1 MDGVLKM
8 ELFFGEVY
16 KVILAVWGIL
26 LESSPY
32 VLLGFFVAGLL
43 KAFLPKDFV
52 STHLGGNGLKSIIKA
67 SAMGVPIPLCSCGV
81 IPAAAGL
88 KEQGAGKGAVTSFL
102 ISTPE
107 TGVDSIA
114 VTYALLD
121 PIMTIIRPV
130 SAFVTAIAA
139 GVSVSFATRFETEV
153 EKPNE
158 PFKMAESSGCTDSC
172 CGGSS
177 HGQIEDDSFIGK
189 FKSGMNFAFGDLLN
203 DIGKWFIFGIILA
216 GLISVFLS
224 PEIVSKYFGNE
235 YLSMIMMLAIAIPL
249 YVCATASTPIAAAL
263 ALKGISPGAALVFLM
278 AGPAT
283 NVASF
288 TVVSKIIGKK
298 AAIIYLSVII
308 SISFALGVAVNYLYG
323 FLGIS
328 ISSWVQGV
336 HHEEF
341 GVIAIGSSIILL
353 LLIGRTF
360 LPSKHS
366 H

>member
-1 MDGVLKM
+1 M
-8 ELFFGEVY
+8 ELFLGEVY

-43 KAFLPKDFV
+43 KAFLPKDFI
-52 STHLGGNGLKSIIKA
+52 STHLGGNGLKSIVKA

-107 TGVDSIA
+107 TGVDSVA

-121 PIMTIIRPV
+121 PFMTIIRPV

-139 GVSVSFATRFETEV
+139 GVSVSFTSRFEAE
-153 EKPNE
+153 EKKPNE
-158 PFKMAESSGCTDSC
+158 PFKMADAGGCTDSC
-172 CGGSS
+172 CGRDI
-177 HGQIEDDSFIGK
+177 QIEDNSIKGK

-235 YLSMIMMLAIAIPL
+235 YLSMIIMLAIAVPL

-288 TVVSKIIGKK
+288 TVISKIVGKK
-298 AAIIYLSVII
+298 AAVIYLAVII
-308 SISFALGVAVNYLYG
+308 FVSFLLGLAVNYLYG
-323 FLGIS
+323 YLGIS
-328 ISSWVQGV
+328 ITSWVQGV

-341 GVIAIGSSIILL
+341 GLIAIGSSIILL

-360 LPSKHS
+360 LPSKS
-366 H
+366 CN

>member
-1 MDGVLKM
+1 MDIL
-8 ELFFGEVY
+8 GEVY
-16 KVILAVWGIL
+16 KVVLAVWGIL

-52 STHLGGNGLKSIIKA
+52 STHLGGNGIKSIVKA

-81 IPAAAGL
+81 VPAAAGL

-121 PIMTIIRPV
+121 PVMTIIRPV

-139 GVSVSFATRFETEV
+139 GISVSFSSKFEDDEQ
-153 EKPNE
+153 KPQS
-158 PFKMAESSGCTDSC
+158 PFPMAQDTGGCTDSC
-172 CGGSS
+172 CGG
-177 HGQIEDDSFIGK
+177 HAQADDNSFKGK
-189 FKSGMNFAFGDLLN
+189 FKSGMNFAFGELLN
-203 DIGKWFIFGIILA
+203 DIGKWFIIGIILA

-235 YLSMIMMLAIAIPL
+235 YLSMIIMLAIAIPL

-283 NVASF
+283 NVASL

-298 AAIIYLSVII
+298 ATAIYLFVII
-308 SISFALGVAVNYLYG
+308 VISFVLGIAVNYLYG
-323 FLGIS
+323 YLGIS
-328 ISSWVQGV
+328 ISSWVQGI

-341 GVIAIGSSIILL
+341 GIIAIGSSILLL

-360 LPSKHS
+360 LPSKHA

>member
-1 MDGVLKM
+1 MDIL
-8 ELFFGEVY
+8 GEVY
-16 KVILAVWGIL
+16 KVVLAVWGIL

-43 KAFLPKDFV
+43 KAFLPKDFI
-52 STHLGGNGLKSIIKA
+52 STHLGGNGIKSIVKA

-121 PIMTIIRPV
+121 PVMTIIRPV
-130 SAFVTAIAA
+130 SAFITAIAA
-139 GVSVSFATRFETEV
+139 GISVSFSSKFEDDEQ
-153 EKPNE
+153 KPLS
-158 PFKMAESSGCTDSC
+158 PLPMAQDTGGCTDSC
-172 CGGSS
+172 CGG
-177 HGQIEDDSFIGK
+177 HTQADDNSFKGK
-189 FKSGMNFAFGDLLN
+189 FKSGMSFAFGDLLN
-203 DIGKWFIFGIILA
+203 DIGKWFIIGIILA

-235 YLSMIMMLAIAIPL
+235 YLSMIIMLAIAIPL

-283 NVASF
+283 NIASL

-298 AAIIYLSVII
+298 ATAIYLFVII
-308 SISFALGVAVNYLYG
+308 AISFVLGIAVNYLYG
-323 FLGIS
+323 YLGIS
-328 ISSWVQGV
+328 ISSWVQGI

-341 GVIAIGSSIILL
+341 SIIAIGSSVILL

-360 LPSKHS
+360 LPSKHA